1 MDVPKPKTKKGDFKN
16 CKNSSLFDIGRSME
30 ATKDWRSNV
39 VEGRTGNEKLFYE
52 EQRAERR
59 HLLSQEIDTEYE
71 AEQLKIQ
78 QAEVEL
84 ETSYHEELNY
94 TNGELEVMFSS
105 SKQKSHTENRVLK
118 VDKNVQVNIKMP
130 SYPIRLVWNAT
141 YEILDTV
148 AGVST
153 ASGISVA
160 KAQTATCDVCKRKY
174 GDIYELELP
183 KQSDEPRK
191 KKSRTA
197 EDYQLYANVLP
208 SEKSVNNFK
217 HKKALIQERSLQP
230 NLCSPGTTKVT
241 LHYDTTSRIRNDGD
255 WPSLIC
261 NVKDKD
267 HLKCWMISLCPLF
280 FAYEDQEQI
289 ISLMFESLKRLSV
302 AANKLNVAASNLW
315 EKTDAIMTDAVS
327 KNLKIED
334 GVAEALQ

>member
-1 MDVPKPKTKKGDFKN
+1 MDVPKPKTIQGDFKN
-16 CKNSSLFDIGRSME
+16 CKNSSLFDISRNME
-30 ATKDWRSNV
+30 TTKGKGGNV
-39 VEGRTGNEKLFYE
+39 VEGLTGNEKLFYE
-52 EQRAERR
+52 DWQGESP
-59 HLLSQEIDTEYE
+59 HLLSQEIDTEYK

-105 SKQKSHTENRVLK
+105 SKQKSHTENRVFK

-217 HKKALIQERSLQP
+217 PKKALTQEIIAAKALFSKKE
-230 NLCSPGTTKVT
+230 TTKVT
-241 LHYDTTSRIRNDGD
+241 LHYDRTSKSRIDGD
-255 WPSLIC
+255 WPSLIF
-261 NVKDKD
+261 NFKDIGP
-267 HLKCWMISLCPLF
+267 LECWMISLRPLF
-280 FAYEDQEQI
+280 FAYEDRE
-289 ISLMFESLKRLSV
+289 
-302 AANKLNVAASNLW
+302 
-315 EKTDAIMTDAVS
+315 
-327 KNLKIED
+327 
-334 GVAEALQ
+334 